1 MAREAGEASLQAIPA
16 EAPTVPGPP
25 PATRRQLAAW
35 ALYDWA
41 NSPFSAVIVTFVF
54 AAYFTRAVAADEV
67 SGTTAWSWTMAASGV
82 VLALVSPVLGAIADA
97 AGRRKP
103 WLLVF
108 TLIAAV
114 ATAALWTVAPD
125 PAFVVLALL
134 LVALANTSF
143 ELAGVFYNAMLP
155 DLAPPSHV
163 GRWSGWAWGLGYAG
177 GLAMLVL
184 VLFVFVQPESPPFG
198 LDKEAAEQVR
208 IAGPLVAVWLLAFS
222 LPIFLVTPDRASRG
236 IPIARAAAE
245 GVQRIVLT
253 FRHLRGHRNLVRFLV
268 ARMLYNDG
276 LNTLFAFGGIY
287 AAGTFD
293 MGVAEV
299 IQFGIALNITAGI
312 GAFAF
317 APLDDRLGSRRTVL
331 ISLCGLLL
339 ASTAALLAPDK
350 SVFWA
355 AALALGIFVGPVQA
369 ASRTLMAR
377 LAPEDM
383 RAEMFGFYALTGK
396 ITAFIGPF
404 LLGAMTWIFASQRA
418 GMSVILV
425 LFVAGFLL
433 LLGVREKQE
442 AIPG

>member
-1 MAREAGEASLQAIPA
+1 MQAYPA
-16 EAPTVPGPP
+16 PAPTASSEPT
-25 PATRRQLAAW
+25 ATRRQLAAW

-67 SGTTAWSWTMAASGV
+67 SGTTAWSWTMAASGI

-103 WLLVF
+103 WLVAF
-108 TLIAAV
+108 TLLAAV
-114 ATAALWTVAPD
+114 ATAALWLVAPA

-155 DLAPPSHV
+155 DLAPASHI

-184 VLFVFVQPESPPFG
+184 VLFVFVQPETPPFG

-208 IAGPLVAVWLLAFS
+208 IAGPLVAAWLLAFS
-222 LPIFLVTPDRASRG
+222 LPLFLVTPDRPSRR
-236 IPIARAAAE
+236 IPLRRAAAE
-245 GVQRIVLT
+245 GVERIVVT
-253 FRHLRGHRNLVRFLV
+253 FRHMRQHGNLVRFLV

-287 AAGTFD
+287 AAGTFGMD
-293 MGVAEV
+293 VAEV
-299 IQFGIALNITAGI
+299 IQFGIALNVTAGI

-317 APLDDRLGSRRTVL
+317 APLDDRLGSKTTVL
-331 ISLCGLLL
+331 ASLCGLVL
-339 ASTAALLAPDK
+339 ASGAALLAPDK
-350 SVFWA
+350 TVFWV

-369 ASRTLMAR
+369 ASRTMMAR
-377 LAPEDM
+377 LAPPDM
-383 RAEMFGFYALTGK
+383 RTEMFGFYALTGK

-404 LLGAMTWIFASQRA
+404 LLGMVTWIFASQRA
-418 GMSVILV
+418 GMSVIL
-425 LFVAGFLL
+425 LLLVAGFVL
-433 LLGVREKQE
+433 LLGVREKQ
-442 AIPG
+442 ADISV